1 MQFLIREWLL
11 LSSLTGLVLV
21 SLYLGHLPRYTPLEF
36 QVLFVLLVL
45 FVIIKGLETSGLL
58 KRLALKVERGRF
70 VPLKLILATFFFS
83 MIITNDVALILFVP
97 LTLSLDLERKGLIVI
112 LEALAANA
120 GSALTPIGNPQNLFI
135 YWYYDLRPL
144 VFIKTIAPFSLF
156 FLGLLALIAMRI
168 PGGGKQDQAAPPLET
183 KGYFYLGALV
193 VFVFAAMRL
202 LPVSLGGIV
211 LLFALFKDRKALHID
226 YALLATFFCLFGL
239 TENLKVIV
247 FSNLHHSEHVFL
259 LAAALSQFISN
270 VPAALVLAK
279 LTSNWQALLWGV
291 SVGGFGNLLG
301 SLANLIAYR
310 LFVKSKAA
318 QQTSSHRFLLEFT
331 LWGYAAFGL
340 GILLFYLL
348 QGF

>member
-11 LSSLTGLVLV
+11 LSSLTGLVLT
-21 SLYLGHLPRYTPLEF
+21 SLYLGHLPHYSPLEF

-58 KRLALKVERGRF
+58 KRLALRVERGRF
-70 VPLKLILATFFFS
+70 LPLKLILATFFFS
-83 MIITNDVALILFVP
+83 MIITNDVALILLVP
-97 LTLSLDLERKGLIVI
+97 LTLSLELERKGLIVI

-120 GSALTPIGNPQNLFI
+120 GSAFTPIGNPQNLFI

-144 VFIKTIAPFSLF
+144 IFMRTIAPFSLF
-156 FLGLLALIAMRI
+156 FLGLLALVAWRI
-168 PGGGKQDQAAPPLET
+168 PDGDRQGQKEPDLDS
-183 KGYFYLGALV
+183 KGYFYLLALV
-193 VFVFAAMRL
+193 VFVFAAMKL
-202 LPVSLGGIV
+202 LPVSLGAIV
-211 LLFALFKDRKALHID
+211 LLFALLKDRQSLRID
-226 YALLATFFCLFGL
+226 YALLGTFFCLFGL
-239 TENLKVIV
+239 TENLKVII
-247 FSNLHHSEHVFL
+247 FSNLHHPGHVFL

-279 LTSNWQALLWGV
+279 LTTHWQALLWGV

-310 LFVKSKAA
+310 LFVKSQVSGRGSA
-318 QQTSSHRFLLEFT
+318 QRFLLGFT
-331 LWGYAAFGL
+331 LWGYGAFGL
-340 GILLFYLL
+340 GIMLFYLL